1 VANPLAFVE
10 EELTPESP
18 EAKPAITTKPREAIV
33 PRICRRSV
41 MLTALLSSTIFTAN
55 PAFAQAADDAVSD
68 EIIVTAQKR
77 EQNLQDVPISI
88 QALGQSKLENAQV
101 SSFDDYQ
108 KLLPSVS
115 SQSFGPGQA
124 QIYFRGVTSG
134 GDGLKVGPLPTSGLY
149 VDETPMTTIAG
160 SVDFHVYDVA
170 RVEALAGPQGTL
182 YGASSLSGT
191 LRIITNKPDTKEF
204 SGAIDG
210 EINKFGKGDFGGQ
223 LEGYVNVPLSDRA
236 AIRVVGF
243 YRKDGGYIDNIPGT
257 RTFTLDDGDPTTNL
271 TVNNATLVKNN
282 YNDVET
288 YGGRAALKID
298 LDDNWTVT
306 PQVIYQ
312 HQVSNGGFLFDPRK
326 GDLKVT
332 DYLPSRNK
340 DRWYQAALTIE
351 GKLSDWD
358 LVYSGGYFGRK
369 VDNRS
374 DYSYYTVAYDT
385 YGSSATFFPDANGNP
400 INPTQIA
407 ILGDTYTKHTHEF
420 RVASPSSDPF
430 RLTAGLFFQRQTD
443 KIRANYN
450 VAGIGAIPAP
460 AWFTP
465 FPASTGD
472 PDSIFLT
479 RILRIDRDYAA
490 FGQAEYD
497 ILPNVTLTAG
507 VRGFIAKNTIQGFS
521 GLNSGTPFSGVGA
534 NLGACI
540 AGLPSGPDRPC
551 NNVNKKNDESGV
563 TYKFNAAWKI
573 TSDAMIYATLSKG
586 FRPGG
591 NNRRPG
597 VLPFKSDTLT
607 NYELGAKTSFGPVT
621 LNMAAFYQDWKDLQF
636 GLVPLGQNG
645 VTNTYNAGNARIKG
659 AEGDVSFR
667 SGGFTFAMAGTY
679 IDAKLTSDFCQVDP
693 VTKNIVCVPGVAPAA
708 AKGTRLPI
716 QPKFKGSATAR
727 YEFEL
732 GGDNKAFAQASMQ
745 YQGGTRSFLTDDE
758 FAAVGSTRSF
768 TTFDFAAGTNFGRF
782 SVEAY
787 IQNAFDKRG
796 ALSLNTFCATSFCGQ
811 YARTYPVKPQIFGLR
826 VGTKF

>member
-1 VANPLAFVE
+1 MPV
-10 EELTPESP
+10 TD
-18 EAKPAITTKPREAIV
+18 PR
-33 PRICRRSV
+33 RV
-41 MLTALLSSTIFTAN
+41 MLIALLTTTIFTAT
-55 PAFAQAADDAVSD
+55 PTFAQSAQSADDTGSED
-68 EIIVTAQKR
+68 IIVTAQKR

-108 KLLPSVS
+108 KLLPSVT

-134 GDGLKVGPLPTSGLY
+134 GDGLAVGPLPTSGLY
-149 VDETPMTTIAG
+149 VDEIPMSTIAG

-191 LRIITNKPDTKEF
+191 LRIITNKPTTSEF

-210 EINKFGKGDFGGQ
+210 EVNKFGKGNFGGQ

-243 YRKDGGYIDNIPGT
+243 YRKDGGYIDNLPGT
-257 RTFTLDDGDPTTNL
+257 RTFTLDDNDPTTNKR
-271 TVNNATLVKNN
+271 VNNAALVKND

-298 LDDNWTVT
+298 LDDDWTVT
-306 PQVIYQ
+306 PQIIYQ
-312 HQVSNGGFLFDPRK
+312 RQVANGGFLYDPRK

-332 DYLPSRNK
+332 DFLPSVNK

-358 LVYSGGYFGRK
+358 IVYSGGYFGRK
-369 VDNRS
+369 ADNKA
-374 DYSYYTVAYDT
+374 DYSYYSVAYDT
-385 YGSSATFFPDANGNP
+385 YSYLDDSVDPPVTVFPGATNFPDANGNP
-400 INPTQIA
+400 IDPTQSS
-407 ILGDTYTKHTHEF
+407 ILGNSWTKHTHEF
-420 RVASPSSDPF
+420 RIASPSTDRL
-430 RLTAGLFFQRQTD
+430 RLTAGLYFQRQTN

-450 VAGIGAIPAP
+450 VTGIGGIPAP
-460 AWFTP
+460 GWFTP

-472 PDSIFLT
+472 PDTIFLT
-479 RILRIDRDYAA
+479 RILRVDRDYAA

-497 ILPNVTLTAG
+497 LLPNLTLTAG
-507 VRGFIAKNTIQGFS
+507 VRGFIAKNTILGWS
-521 GLNSGTPFSGVGA
+521 GLNSGTIGSGVGA

-540 AGLPSGPDRPC
+540 AGLTAGADRPC
-551 NNVNKKNDESGV
+551 NNVNKKNDESGL
-563 TYKFNAAWKI
+563 TYKFNAAWKV
-573 TSDAMIYATLSKG
+573 TDDAMLYATLSKG

-607 NYELGAKTSFGPVT
+607 NYEVGAKTSFGPVT
-621 LNMAAFYQDWKDLQF
+621 VNLAGFYQKWKDLQF
-636 GLVPLGQNG
+636 GLVPLNQNG
-645 VTNTYNAGNARIKG
+645 VTNTYNAGNARIYG
-659 AEGDVSFR
+659 AEGDVSVR
-667 SGGFTFAMAGTY
+667 AGGLTIGMAGTY
-679 IDAKLTSDFCQVDP
+679 IDAKLTTDFCQVDP
-693 VTKNIVCVPGVAPAA
+693 VTKNIVCVPGTAPAA

-716 QPKFKGSATAR
+716 QPKFKGNVTAR
-727 YEFEL
+727 YQFDF
-732 GGDNKAFAQASMQ
+732 GGDNGAFVQAAMQ
-745 YQGGTRSFLTDDE
+745 HQGGTRSFLTDAD
-758 FAAVGSTRSF
+758 FAAVGPTKGF
-768 TTFDFAAGTNFGRF
+768 TTFDFSAGTTFGRF
-782 SVEAY
+782 SIEAY

-796 ALSLNTFCATSFCGQ
+796 ALSLNTACATSFCGQ
-811 YARTYPVKPQIFGLR
+811 YARTYPVKPQIFGLK

>member
-1 VANPLAFVE
+1 MSVTNRQRLTLTSLLATTM
-10 EELTPESP
+10 LSASP
-18 EAKPAITTKPREAIV
+18 AY
-33 PRICRRSV
+33 
-41 MLTALLSSTIFTAN
+41 
-55 PAFAQAADDAVSD
+55 AQDAADSSSD
-68 EIIVTAQKR
+68 EIVVTAQRR

-88 QALGQSKLENAQV
+88 QALGEIKLQNAQV

-108 KLLPSVS
+108 KLLPSVT

-149 VDETPMTTIAG
+149 VDEIPMTTIGG

-182 YGASSLSGT
+182 FGASSLSGT
-191 LRIITNKPDTKEF
+191 LRIITNKPDPKEF
-204 SGAIDG
+204 SGAMDA
-210 EINKFGKGDFGGQ
+210 EINKFGKGDFGGS

-257 RTFTLDDGDPTTNL
+257 RTFTLDDGDPSTNL
-271 TVNNATLVKNN
+271 TVNNAALVKND
-282 YNDVET
+282 YNTAET

-298 LDDNWTVT
+298 LDEDWTIM

-312 HQVSNGGFLFDPRK
+312 RQIAKGGFLYDPRK

-369 VDNRS
+369 VDNLA

-400 INPTQIA
+400 IDPTQSS
-407 ILGDTYTKHTHEF
+407 ILGDSYTKHTHEF
-420 RVASPSSDPF
+420 RVTSPSENRF
-430 RLTAGLFFQRQTD
+430 RMTAGLFFQRQTD

-450 VAGIGAIPAP
+450 VTGIGAIPAP
-460 AWFTP
+460 SWVAP

-472 PDSIFLT
+472 PDSVFLT
-479 RILRIDRDYAA
+479 RIFRVDRDYAA

-497 ILPNVTLTAG
+497 VLPNVTLTAG

-521 GLNSGTPFSGVGA
+521 GLNAGTPFSGVGS

-540 AGLPSGPDRPC
+540 AGLPAGTDRPC
-551 NNVNKKNDESGV
+551 NNVNKKNDESGL
-563 TYKFNAAWKI
+563 TYKFNAAWKV
-573 TSDAMIYATLSKG
+573 TDDAMLYATLSRG

-597 VLPFKSDTLT
+597 VLAFKSDTLT

-621 LNMAAFYQDWKDLQF
+621 VNLAGFYQKWKDLQF

-645 VTNTYNAGNARIKG
+645 VTNTYNAGNARIYG
-659 AEGDVSFR
+659 LEGDLSVR
-667 SGGFTFAMAGTY
+667 SGGLTLGLAGTY
-679 IDAKLTSDFCQVDP
+679 IDAKLTTDFCQVDN

-716 QPKFKGSATAR
+716 QPKFKGNATAR
-727 YEFEL
+727 YEFDL
-732 GGDNKAFAQASMQ
+732 GADTGAFVQGSVLH
-745 YQGGTRSFLTDDE
+745 QGGTRSFLTDAD
-758 FAAVGSTRSF
+758 FAAVGPTKAF
-768 TTFDFAAGTNFGRF
+768 TTVDFSAGVKLGRF
-782 SVEAY
+782 DVEAF

-796 ALSLNTFCATSFCGQ
+796 ALSLNTACATSFCGQ
-811 YARTYPVKPQIFGLR
+811 YARIYPVKPQIFGLK
-826 VGTKF
+826 VGTEF